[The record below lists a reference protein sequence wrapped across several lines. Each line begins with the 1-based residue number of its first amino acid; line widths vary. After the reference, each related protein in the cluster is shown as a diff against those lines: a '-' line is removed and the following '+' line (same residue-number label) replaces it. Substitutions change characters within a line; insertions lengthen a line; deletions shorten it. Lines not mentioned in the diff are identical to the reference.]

1 MIDPDQAR
9 ESRRPP
15 DEAAEL
21 HRELAS
27 LRIRERASFGVELR
41 AELEDEWARDPG
53 PRRLFRSGWSRRGG
67 ALATAA
73 VAALLILGLTAPQ
86 ARAALSDVLGS
97 VRAELARILE
107 PPEPAFSIPHAGSV
121 PPPLVESRPNG
132 RTARPERPEDVASE
146 TEEMGGAA
154 GIVLPDLLDRAEARQ
169 LVEGFYP
176 RHMEDSGIGGTV
188 GLRIF
193 VEPDGTASEVQVMR
207 SSGVR
212 SLDSAAV
219 EAAPHLRFKPALKGS
234 SPVGTWVEL
243 GIDFSPRSDAANDPP
258 PARAGGSPRAFP

>member
-1 MIDPDQAR
+1 
-9 ESRRPP
+9 
-15 DEAAEL
+15 
-21 HRELAS
+21 
-27 LRIRERASFGVELR
+27 
-41 AELEDEWARDPG
+41 
-53 PRRLFRSGWSRRGG
+53 
-67 ALATAA
+67 

-107 PPEPAFSIPHAGSV
+107 PPEPAFSVPHAGSV
-121 PPPLVESRPNG
+121 PPPPTESRPSD
-132 RTARPERPEDVASE
+132 RTARAERSEDVTTE
-146 TEEMGGAA
+146 TEEIGGAA
-154 GIVLPDLLDRAEARQ
+154 GIVLPDLLDRVEARR
-169 LVEGFYP
+169 LVESFYP

-193 VEPDGTASEVQVMR
+193 VEPNGTASEVQVMR

-219 EAAPHLRFKPALKGS
+219 DAAPHLRFQPALKGS

-243 GIDFSPRSDAANDPP
+243 GIDFSPRSDPAGGSPP
-258 PARAGGSPRAFP
+258 GRAGGSPRAFP